1 MDMNSALECEKKSL
15 KKLKKY
21 RLPNRF
27 KTIGIGVIVFSL
39 VSIIVNKTSV
49 DNGLFT
55 QTAKYG
61 ILLGLL
67 FISLSKEK
75 IEDELM
81 INLKMQSYTFA
92 FVISV
97 IITLTNLLFTFI
109 TSALFEKQ
117 MNVFKGIG
125 DWQVLWF
132 LLSIQLFYFEFLKRV
147 SR

>member
-1 MDMNSALECEKKSL
+1 MAYLL
-15 KKLKKY
+15 K
-21 RLPNRF
+21 R
-27 KTIGIGVIVFSL
+27 
-39 VSIIVNKTSV
+39 
-49 DNGLFT
+49 
-55 QTAKYG
+55 QKYG

-81 INLKMQSYTFA
+81 INLKMKSYTFA

-132 LLSIQLFYFEFLKRV
+132 FIEYTTLLF
-147 SR
+147 

>member
-1 MDMNSALECEKKSL
+1 MDLNSALECERKSL
-15 KKLKKY
+15 EKLKKY

-27 KTIGIGVIVFSL
+27 KTIGIGVIAFSL

-49 DNGLFT
+49 DNGLLT

-97 IITLTNLLFTFI
+97 IITLTNPLFTYI

>member
-1 MDMNSALECEKKSL
+1 M
-15 KKLKKY
+15 
-21 RLPNRF
+21 
-27 KTIGIGVIVFSL
+27 
-39 VSIIVNKTSV
+39 

-97 IITLTNLLFTFI
+97 IITLTNPLFTYI
-109 TSALFEKQ
+109 TSVLFEKQ